1 MLTIWTDMPH
11 FFLKLVAP
19 RPTFA
24 NDMNDQE
31 KAMMQEHLLYWK
43 GRQDKGDVLVFGP
56 VLDPKGPYGMGI
68 LSVTDETEARAF
80 AAGDPAMKANV
91 GFTCEIYPMRAVTR
105 ETTS

>member
-1 MLTIWTDMPH
+1 MPH

-24 NDMNDQE
+24 NDMNDRE
-31 KAMMQEHLLYWK
+31 KAMMQEHFLYWK
-43 GRQDKGDVLVFGP
+43 GHQEEGDVLVFGP

-68 LSVTDETEARAF
+68 VSAADEAGVRAF

-91 GFTCEIYPMRAVTR
+91 GFACEIYPMRAVTR
-105 ETTS
+105 ETTN